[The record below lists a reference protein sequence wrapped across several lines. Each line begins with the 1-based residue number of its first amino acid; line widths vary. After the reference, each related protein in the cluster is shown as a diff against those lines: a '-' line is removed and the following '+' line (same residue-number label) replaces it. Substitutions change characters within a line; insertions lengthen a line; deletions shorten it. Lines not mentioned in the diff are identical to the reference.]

1 MDTKIN
7 YTIVGAFVL
16 SLTAAIVLGIIW
28 LSSGFSTVENKTYTI
43 YMRESVSGLSID
55 SPVEFNGVNV
65 GSVDAVAID
74 PKDPEVVEI
83 TISINTSTPVTQ
95 GTIATLKSK
104 GITGIT
110 FIALSDHS
118 EDLRPLIK
126 QKDEPYPVIKAGPSL
141 FVRIDTALNN
151 LSINLSKVS
160 ESVQAVL
167 SKENQRSISNILFN
181 LDRVTT
187 TLSVNSQ
194 KLNTLI
200 NNATNAS
207 QQLTPLLLS
216 STGAARILETQTL
229 PTTYRLLSNLD
240 NATRTLNQVMVDIRQ
255 NPSVL
260 IRGAAQPTLGPG
272 ETR

>member
-7 YTIVGAFVL
+7 YTIVGAFVV

-65 GSVDAVAID
+65 GSVDSVAID

-83 TISINTSTPVTQ
+83 TISINRTTPVTQ

-118 EDLRPLIK
+118 EDLRPLVK
-126 QKDEPYPVIKAGPSL
+126 PEGESYPVIKAGPSL

-151 LSINLSKVS
+151 LSENLSKVS
-160 ESVQAVL
+160 ESVQTLL
-167 SKENQRSISNILFN
+167 SKENQRSITNVLFN
-181 LDRVTT
+181 LDRVTAV
-187 TLSVNSQ
+187 LSVNSQ
-194 KLNTLI
+194 KLNTII
-200 NNATNAS
+200 NNTAIAS
-207 QQLTPLLLS
+207 KQLSPLILS
-216 STGAARILETQTL
+216 SSGAAHILETQTL
-229 PTTYRLLSNLD
+229 PATYRLLSNLD
-240 NATRTLNQVMVDIRQ
+240 NATRTLNQVMIDIKQ

-260 IRGAAQPTLGPG
+260 IRGSAQPTLGPG